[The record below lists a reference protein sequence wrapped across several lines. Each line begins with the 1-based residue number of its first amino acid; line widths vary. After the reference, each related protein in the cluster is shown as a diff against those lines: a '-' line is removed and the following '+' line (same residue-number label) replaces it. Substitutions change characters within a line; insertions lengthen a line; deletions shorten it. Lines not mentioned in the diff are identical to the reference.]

1 VDSTAEALEQ
11 LLDATGESR
20 AREIL
25 SWVARPS
32 VLAEFERVA
41 ALRLVVRMRAAQ
53 EPRHVIRD
61 RLALRGISRSAA
73 YRIIDRALV
82 APPANCPTEGVAV
95 GREPATVGAS
105 PITEPPEST

>member
-1 VDSTAEALEQ
+1 VDSTAEALDQ
-11 LLDATGESR
+11 LIDLAGETV

-25 SWVARPS
+25 GWVSRPA

-41 ALRLVVRMRAAQ
+41 AQRLVVRMREAQ

-73 YRIIDRALV
+73 YRLIEGVLV
-82 APPANCPTEGVAV
+82 APPTNCLTKGAV
-95 GREPATVGAS
+95 LGREPATVAL
-105 PITEPPEST
+105 PITDPPEST